1 VLTTSDVS
9 PWVLRVLA
17 FVLGA
22 VFGSFFNVAIYR
34 WPRDMSVVT
43 PPSHCPACNARIPGY
58 RNVPIV
64 SYLWQRG
71 RAACCGAKMTPRY
84 AIVETLTALL
94 AVAIVERTMV
104 AVAPR
109 TSLLESSL
117 VAITLFTFVGGLVIA
132 TFVDLEWMEIPDQ
145 VSLPGAAFGLATASL
160 RESPTVVDAA
170 LGAGAGY
177 LVVQLVFVWGYERL
191 LGRRG
196 MGEGDAKLLLMIGAF
211 TGWQGA
217 LFAVLAGALQGL
229 VFTGILTIA
238 GVRFAAA
245 SESEDDE
252 DDEARR
258 EDHDRNDARRDESS
272 EPSASPKESAPLAA
286 RPRSGAN
293 GGRAAKALEEEE
305 EESANS
311 DGAPRNDDSTDASEA
326 DPDDVPTR
334 DLGRLKIPYGPFLAL
349 GAVEF
354 LFFGAVVT
362 DWYRS
367 LMP

>member
-1 VLTTSDVS
+1 MLTTSDLS
-9 PWVLRVLA
+9 PWVFRVLA

-22 VFGSFFNVAIYR
+22 SFGSFFNVAIYR

-43 PPSHCPACNARIPGY
+43 PPSHCPACGARIPGW
-58 RNVPIV
+58 RNIPIV
-64 SYLWQRG
+64 SYVTQRG

-84 AIVETLTALL
+84 AIVEFLTACL

-104 AVAPR
+104 AVSPN
-109 TSLLESSL
+109 TPLLDASI
-117 VAITLFTFVGGLVIA
+117 VAFTLFVFVGGLVVA

-160 RESPTVVDAA
+160 RESPSVTDAA
-170 LGAGAGY
+170 LGAGAGF

-211 TGWQGA
+211 VGWQGA

-229 VFTGILTIA
+229 VFTGLLTVL
-238 GVRFAAA
+238 GVRFVASGERDDGEHGEGRDPKDEPADAKSTKSAAP
-245 SESEDDE
+245 DDRE
-252 DDEARR
+252 PAKEAGDR
-258 EDHDRNDARRDESS
+258 EDAKDDRDET
-272 EPSASPKESAPLAA
+272 EE
-286 RPRSGAN
+286 
-293 GGRAAKALEEEE
+293 GG
-305 EESANS
+305 
-311 DGAPRNDDSTDASEA
+311 
-326 DPDDVPTR
+326 

-349 GAVEF
+349 GALEF
-354 LFFGAVVT
+354 LFFGHLVT
-362 DWYRS
+362 DWYLS